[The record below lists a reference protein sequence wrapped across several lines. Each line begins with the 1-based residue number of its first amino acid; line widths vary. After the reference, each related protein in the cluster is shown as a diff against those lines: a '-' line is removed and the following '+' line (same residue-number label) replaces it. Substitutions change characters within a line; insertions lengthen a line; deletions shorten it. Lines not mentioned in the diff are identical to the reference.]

1 MNQTPSLNVSFYQF
15 LLVTMTTVIRE
26 GNIAQVTLR
35 GYIQNEHHKLL
46 LSLRSD
52 IQDAYCKSMLS
63 LQKSY
68 LKCVL
73 RIYAV
78 IARIL
83 FKMRIAILC
92 CHCKNFIQNA
102 YSKVMLSL
110 QEFYSKWILQNCSV
124 TARILCKTRIANLC
138 CHCIDHTLQSF
149 FGVFVQN
156 NATSFEQ
163 RAVGSATMIFPAQ
176 LHHLLIS
183 QKADKRTE
191 L

>member
-1 MNQTPSLNVSFYQF
+1 
-15 LLVTMTTVIRE
+15 
-26 GNIAQVTLR
+26 
-35 GYIQNEHHKLL
+35 
-46 LSLRSD
+46 
-52 IQDAYCKSMLS
+52 MLS
-63 LQKSY
+63 LQEFYS
-68 LKCVL
+68 KCVL
-73 RIYAV
+73 LFCAV
-78 IARIL
+78 TARIL
-83 FKMRIAILC
+83 SKMHIPKLC

-149 FGVFVQN
+149 FGGFVQN

-183 QKADKRTE
+183 
-191 L
+191 